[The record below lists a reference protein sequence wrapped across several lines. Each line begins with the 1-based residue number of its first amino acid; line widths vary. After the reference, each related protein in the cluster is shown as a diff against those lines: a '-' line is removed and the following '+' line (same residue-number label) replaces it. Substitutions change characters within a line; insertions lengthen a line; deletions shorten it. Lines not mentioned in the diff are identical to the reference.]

1 MQRALSVLIAP
12 VLMLLLISPAAA
24 VELAKCNGPL
34 EPSLDG
40 DCAGLDAVGCCDAV
54 GRVLWCQGGD
64 LYCID
69 CAGTFPSCGWNPSGY
84 YDCGQDEGS
93 VDPGG
98 EHPSA
103 CAAGCDPSCAGKD
116 SCGPACPGDCG
127 TCTGGAY
134 CMDDGTCYTPLC
146 DGKECGED
154 PLGFSC
160 GICPA
165 GTECVEGL
173 YQCLPLPA
181 ACTPQD
187 GPGCDGCGCE
197 ACVCE
202 LYPFCCE
209 VKWDI
214 FCAGACEDLCGYD
227 CSPCPADPD
236 CSAVECG
243 EFCGI
248 DCGACPPGETCFQ
261 GQCCVPGCAG
271 KECGGDGCG
280 GDCGDCPGT
289 EVCEAGVCVACQPAC
304 DGKEC
309 GDDSCSGVCGECAD
323 GMTCAGGL
331 CSAVDS
337 CVGNCGGQAEGGC
350 FCDAV
355 CEEYGD
361 CCDDFCE
368 ACPDICEPQDPCN
381 GITWEGCCDGEVIRY
396 CEEGEI
402 KSKDCGDDPSCGW
415 NQAEAYYDCGTDGA
429 PDPEG
434 IFPMDCGEVCTGSCD
449 GKACGDDGCGGD
461 CGACPEGETCTPT
474 GQCCTP
480 DCEGKVCG
488 DDSCSG
494 DCGECAD
501 GEKCTD
507 GECVPGGCQGVL
519 WEGCCTEGVLVFCDQ
534 GNLVQQSCAGDPECG
549 WSDGAGYYDCGTD
562 GGEDPEG
569 AFPMDCMDYCT
580 PDCVEKTCGS
590 DGCDGTC
597 GDCAKGE
604 VCVHNACI
612 PDPCEGIDYFGCCD
626 GQILRWCQDGVA
638 FEKDCARMTGACGWS
653 VTGGEYNC
661 GTDGGE
667 DPSGDHLQ
675 LCPGGCAPDCEGL
688 ECGDD
693 GCGGSCG
700 VCGADEVCEGG
711 VCVAPEPVVEASP
724 DAASQDAASQDA
736 ASQDTAS
743 QDAIDTGTPSAKL
756 PIGCAIGTE
765 PAAPWPLLLLGILFV
780 LILFFVRLRILLPVL
795 LLFACRGGG
804 GPTPSLDL
812 VDPVDTVIEDTVTRT
827 DILLGDTLPD
837 TRLADLPTDTPAPP
851 DTVPDL
857 PPPDV
862 SPDLPPDPPVDC
874 DNLPSGP
881 FELVKIEGAIAS
893 EDLAFDGKGHLVGSN
908 NQAIYKSTADGQ
920 VSLLA
925 PDVKFR
931 SGMRYLPSGLL
942 AVNDNYKG
950 RVLLVDPDG
959 VVSVL
964 LSGLSYPNGMTVD
977 KQGYIYVTEHDA
989 GRVLRIHSYTGEY
1002 TVLTEEIGNPNGI
1015 TFNNAYDTLYI
1026 GSFGESAIYAMSISP
1041 DGVPGR
1047 LEIWADFSD
1056 TPGLMDGMGV
1066 DICGNVYV
1074 CEYGDT
1080 DIWRVSPDGKQKEKI
1095 IIGGPLGTY
1104 LPNLQWGRGPGWDPL
1119 SLYIPDGWQIGV
1131 WRAEIGVPSKPMA
1144 FPPGE

>member
-1 MQRALSVLIAP
+1 MQRIFSVLIAP
-12 VLMLLLISPAAA
+12 MLLLLLVSPAAA
-24 VELAKCNGPL
+24 VELAQCKGPL

-40 DCAGLDAVGCCDAV
+40 DCAGLDAAGCCDAV

-84 YDCGQDEGS
+84 YDCGQAVGS
-93 VDPGG
+93 VDPSGD
-98 EHPSA
+98 HPSA
-103 CAAGCDPSCAGKD
+103 CTGGCDPSCAGKETCSPD
-116 SCGPACPGDCG
+116 CPGDCG
-127 TCTGGAY
+127 TCTGGTY
-134 CMDDGTCYTPLC
+134 CMDNGTCYTPQC
-146 DGKECGED
+146 DGKDCGED

-202 LYPFCCE
+202 LYPFCCDL
-209 VKWDI
+209 KWDI
-214 FCAGACEDLCGYD
+214 FCVGACEDLCGYD
-227 CSPCPADPD
+227 CSPCPENPD

-271 KECGGDGCG
+271 KECGSDGCG

-289 EVCEAGVCVACQPAC
+289 EVCEAGACIPCQPAC

-309 GDDSCSGVCGECAD
+309 GDNGCGGVCGECAE

-350 FCDAV
+350 YCDAA
-355 CEEYGD
+355 CMEYGD
-361 CCDDFCE
+361 CCEDFCE
-368 ACPDICEPQDPCN
+368 ACPDICEPTDPCN
-381 GITWEGCCDGEVIRY
+381 GVTWEGCCDGEVVRY

-415 NQAEAYYDCGTDGA
+415 SQDEGYYDCGTDGA

-434 IFPMDCGEVCTGSCD
+434 ISPMDCGEVCTGTCEGKVCGDD
-449 GKACGDDGCGGD
+449 GCGGDCGVCPEGETCTPAGQCCTPDCESKVCGDDGCGGD
-461 CGACPEGETCTPT
+461 CGACPPE
-474 GQCCTP
+474 
-480 DCEGKVCG
+480 
-488 DDSCSG
+488 
-494 DCGECAD
+494 
-501 GEKCTD
+501 EKCTD
-507 GECVPGGCQGVL
+507 GECVPGGCQGVP

-549 WSDGAGYYDCGTD
+549 WETGAGYYNCGTD
-562 GGEDPEG
+562 GGADPEHV
-569 AFPMDCMDYCT
+569 FPMDCMDYCT
-580 PDCVEKTCGS
+580 PDCTDKACGS
-590 DGCDGTC
+590 DGCDGIC
-597 GDCAKGE
+597 GECAEGE
-604 VCVHNACI
+604 VCLDNACVS
-612 PDPCEGIDYFGCCD
+612 DPCEGIDYFGCCD
-626 GQILRWCQDGVA
+626 GQILRWCQNDEA
-638 FEKDCARMTGACGWS
+638 FEKDCTNMTGVCGWS
-653 VTGGEYNC
+653 EVGGDHNC
-661 GTDGGE
+661 GTDGAE
-667 DPSGDHLQ
+667 DPSGEHAKA
-675 LCPGGCAPDCEGL
+675 CPGTCAPACEGL
-688 ECGDD
+688 TCGDD
-693 GCGGSCG
+693 GCGGTCG
-700 VCGADEVCEGG
+700 TCGADETCEAG
-711 VCVAPEPVVEASP
+711 VCVVDEPVVEASP
-724 DAASQDAASQDA
+724 DTVAP
-736 ASQDTAS
+736 
-743 QDAIDTGTPSAKL
+743 DAIVPDTVGGEVPSAKKTT
-756 PIGCAIGTE
+756 GCAVGTG
-765 PAAPWPLLLLGILFV
+765 AAASGPLLLLGILF
-780 LILFFVRLRILLPVL
+780 LFLLRCGRRLRVLLPLL
-795 LLFACRGGG
+795 LLFACGGG
-804 GPTPSLDL
+804 GAPTPSLDL
-812 VDPVDTVIEDTVTRT
+812 VDPVDTISEDNVTT
-827 DILLGDTLPD
+827 TDTLPGD
-837 TRLADLPTDTPAPP
+837 TPADRVTDLPTETTPP
-851 DTVPDL
+851 DTVPDV
-857 PPPDV
+857 PPDIPLDV
-862 SPDLPPDPPVDC
+862 PPDLPPDPPVDC

-1026 GSFGESAIYAMSISP
+1026 GSFGASAIYELSISP

-1047 LEIWADFSD
+1047 LELWADFSD

-1080 DIWRVSPDGKQKEKI
+1080 DIWRISPDGKKKEKI

-1131 WRAEIGVPSKPMA
+1131 WRAEIGVPSKPQA